1 MGKSHFTWIVGYSTI
16 QFILKDS
23 DTLLHGVADLMITY
37 WQPK

>member
-1 MGKSHFTWIVGYSTI
+1 
-16 QFILKDS
+16 LKDS